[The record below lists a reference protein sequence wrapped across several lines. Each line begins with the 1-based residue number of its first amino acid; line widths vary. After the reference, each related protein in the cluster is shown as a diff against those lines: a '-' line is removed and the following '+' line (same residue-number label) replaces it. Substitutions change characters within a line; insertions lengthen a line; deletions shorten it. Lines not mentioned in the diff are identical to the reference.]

1 MSVKSVQVVFAVSNL
16 FIDSSLLQGSPG
28 SKGDKGER
36 VGGSVCYAL
45 FFANKEIIH

>member
-1 MSVKSVQVVFAVSNL
+1 MSVKSEQVVFAVSNL
-16 FIDSSLLQGSPG
+16 SSLLQGSPG